1 MTAEGENAARRHEEK
16 PNKVLFLRNCPRSI
30 TEEDILALVSPFSP
44 QFPPRIYVQ
53 AAKGQGFVE
62 FEDIQHASRCL
73 QYFQHNLVQLK
84 GSTLH
89 FSYSTRS
96 SVVTHEQLVQ
106 SLASSSRVL
115 LVHVVNLMY
124 PVSIEMLHTVFARH
138 GTVEK
143 IVTFQKDQSVFQA
156 MVQLSQ
162 PAEAAQALQLLDSC
176 NLFTG
181 CNTLKIQYSTFGELT
196 VKYNNAKTRDFINH
210 DLPTGPDS
218 LNGQMEKPFGNNLG
232 NFSGVP
238 TPAFPGMNGN
248 RGPGE
253 FGFEQNNLDPYN
265 SMGMNNQINWQNG
278 SQQGQQV
285 SQNQTV
291 IICYHL
297 TPDRLSVDQLFNLF
311 SFYGLVTRIKIMQ
324 NKPDCCLVQYT
335 EPLFASLALQH
346 LQGAQLYGQS
356 LHLDFSKMREI
367 TIQPSNTDG
376 RTKQFNQNEQRYT
389 HNTHS
394 RVMRNAC
401 KPMPVLHISNVSVD
415 ATERDLRAVFG
426 PHGRI
431 KSFRWIERDQMAN
444 PARMALLE
452 MEQTS
457 ESTVALIHAH
467 NAPLRDRQLK
477 VSFSK
482 SSIDA
487 DGPLPE

>member
-1 MTAEGENAARRHEEK
+1 
-16 PNKVLFLRNCPRSI
+16 
-30 TEEDILALVSPFSP
+30 
-44 QFPPRIYVQ
+44 
-53 AAKGQGFVE
+53 
-62 FEDIQHASRCL
+62 
-73 QYFQHNLVQLK
+73 
-84 GSTLH
+84 
-89 FSYSTRS
+89 
-96 SVVTHEQLVQ
+96 
-106 SLASSSRVL
+106 
-115 LVHVVNLMY
+115 
-124 PVSIEMLHTVFARH
+124 MLHTVFARH

-162 PAEAAQALQLLDSC
+162 PAEAAQALQHLDSC

-218 LNGQMEKPFGNNLG
+218 LNGQMEKPIGNNFG

-311 SFYGLVTRIKIMQ
+311 SFYGLVTSIKIMQ

-482 SSIDA
+482 SSMDA

>member
-1 MTAEGENAARRHEEK
+1 
-16 PNKVLFLRNCPRSI
+16 
-30 TEEDILALVSPFSP
+30 
-44 QFPPRIYVQ
+44 
-53 AAKGQGFVE
+53 
-62 FEDIQHASRCL
+62 
-73 QYFQHNLVQLK
+73 
-84 GSTLH
+84 
-89 FSYSTRS
+89 
-96 SVVTHEQLVQ
+96 
-106 SLASSSRVL
+106 
-115 LVHVVNLMY
+115 
-124 PVSIEMLHTVFARH
+124 
-138 GTVEK
+138 
-143 IVTFQKDQSVFQA
+143 
-156 MVQLSQ
+156 
-162 PAEAAQALQLLDSC
+162 
-176 NLFTG
+176 
-181 CNTLKIQYSTFGELT
+181 
-196 VKYNNAKTRDFINH
+196 
-210 DLPTGPDS
+210 
-218 LNGQMEKPFGNNLG
+218 
-232 NFSGVP
+232 
-238 TPAFPGMNGN
+238 
-248 RGPGE
+248 
-253 FGFEQNNLDPYN
+253 
-265 SMGMNNQINWQNG
+265 
-278 SQQGQQV
+278 
-285 SQNQTV
+285 
-291 IICYHL
+291 
-297 TPDRLSVDQLFNLF
+297 
-311 SFYGLVTRIKIMQ
+311 
-324 NKPDCCLVQYT
+324 
-335 EPLFASLALQH
+335 LQH

>member
-1 MTAEGENAARRHEEK
+1 
-16 PNKVLFLRNCPRSI
+16 
-30 TEEDILALVSPFSP
+30 
-44 QFPPRIYVQ
+44 
-53 AAKGQGFVE
+53 
-62 FEDIQHASRCL
+62 
-73 QYFQHNLVQLK
+73 
-84 GSTLH
+84 
-89 FSYSTRS
+89 
-96 SVVTHEQLVQ
+96 
-106 SLASSSRVL
+106 
-115 LVHVVNLMY
+115 
-124 PVSIEMLHTVFARH
+124 
-138 GTVEK
+138 
-143 IVTFQKDQSVFQA
+143 
-156 MVQLSQ
+156 
-162 PAEAAQALQLLDSC
+162 
-176 NLFTG
+176 
-181 CNTLKIQYSTFGELT
+181 
-196 VKYNNAKTRDFINH
+196 
-210 DLPTGPDS
+210 
-218 LNGQMEKPFGNNLG
+218 
-232 NFSGVP
+232 
-238 TPAFPGMNGN
+238 
-248 RGPGE
+248 
-253 FGFEQNNLDPYN
+253 
-265 SMGMNNQINWQNG
+265 MNNQINWQNG

-335 EPLFASLALQH
+335 EPLFASLALQQ

-367 TIQPSNTDG
+367 TIQPSNTDS
-376 RTKQFNQNEQRYT
+376 RTKQFNQHEQRYT

-401 KPMPVLHISNVSVD
+401 KPMPVLHISNVSID

-431 KSFRWIERDQMAN
+431 KSFRWIEHDRWTERDQN
-444 PARMALLE
+444 GSPSGARMALLE

-477 VSFSK
+477 VYFSK
-482 SSIDA
+482 SSIDD